1 LHPEGAVAQTL
12 PPDTELAALLRRL
25 DDLLDEATK
34 LRGRIEDVMKVN
46 KTSPF
51 WPERRRQPTPVT
63 RERRR

>member
-1 LHPEGAVAQTL
+1 MAETL

-34 LRGRIEDVMKVN
+34 LRSRVETAMKVN

-51 WPERRRQPTPVT
+51 WPERRQQRKPVA

>member
-1 LHPEGAVAQTL
+1 VAQKL
-12 PPDTELAALLRRL
+12 PPDTDLTALLQRL

-34 LRGRIEDVMKVN
+34 LRSRVENAMEVS

-51 WPERRRQPTPVT
+51 WPDRRQQRKPVT

>member
-1 LHPEGAVAQTL
+1 MSETL
-12 PPDTELAALLRRL
+12 PSDPELAALLQRL

-34 LRGRIEDVMKVN
+34 LRSRLESAMKVS

-51 WPERRRQPTPVT
+51 WPDRRQQRKPVP